1 MLSIGGR
8 LTLLKSV
15 LGSVGSYL
23 MSLFAVPTTVLKSLE
38 ALTARFFWCG
48 YWGEKITLGKL
59 VSDIGKQRR
68 WRFRGGEF
76 VFF

>member
-23 MSLFAVPTTVLKSLE
+23 MLLFAVPTTVLKSFE
-38 ALTARFFWCG
+38 ALRTRFFSGVWILRR
-48 YWGEKITLGKL
+48 EKY
-59 VSDIGKQRR
+59 IG
-68 WRFRGGEF
+68 
-76 VFF
+76 